1 MGSILIMG
9 GDIIFSGCSFTWGQG
24 LWSYC
29 PSDLKMPTVNE
40 YIEQGYGVPDVGEFF
55 RQDNRYASLVAK
67 HFYSREIIKR
77 WNGGTDDES
86 IKFIEDVRKNWVTRH
101 SLLTENVI
109 WDNVK
114 YIVFQTTQPYR
125 SPFTFYHKNKEY
137 QVISEPG
144 MHNLERVQEI
154 IRWSDEDCPECDNA
168 IKETIEH
175 PNLDIFLDWLIDNN
189 LSVDDFAEIHL
200 KHMSGRIKESL
211 KHYEETYGIKT
222 LIISWTDEYLPYFI
236 KDKFCNERL
245 VRLKYNSKE
254 FNCIAHL
261 FQENKKFEILNDD
274 ETLHET
280 GTDGHPSLKCHRVI
294 ADSLIEKITYR
305 NKNGFHNV
313 KTI

>member
-154 IRWSDEDCPECDNA
+154 IRWSDKDCPECDNA

-305 NKNGFHNV
+305 NKNGFHIM

>member
-1 MGSILIMG
+1 MG